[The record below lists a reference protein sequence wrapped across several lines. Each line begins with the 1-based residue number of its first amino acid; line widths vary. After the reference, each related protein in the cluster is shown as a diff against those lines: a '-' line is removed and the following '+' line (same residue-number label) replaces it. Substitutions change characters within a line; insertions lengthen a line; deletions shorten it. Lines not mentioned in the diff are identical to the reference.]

1 MQNAF
6 NALYQLPPSALGPML
21 TGLSAEDEARGVGR
35 ALDAVDVFHVA
46 LQEHLIGGQIAPGFN
61 NLSFSVNGA
70 GRNFYSA
77 YNSMAAPVADTSAS
91 RDAAAPTAISSEHWW
106 SSVFYQ
112 NNMTSS
118 SAGISG
124 GSANISGFIAGLE
137 GEVKPGQLVGA
148 VASYSH
154 TDASGDGSGSGD
166 NFVLAAY
173 GRRTAGPLQAA
184 LYGGVAIS
192 SIGLHHDFG
201 TGSVTSQSGGATSL
215 LGGGSLAYT
224 FDYRGF
230 QITPTATA
238 AFTHM
243 LFDGTTV
250 NSPMGFALDV
260 PRQWTDRFR
269 FTLGPTIARTVTTER
284 GMKWTAT
291 VSAGFLYQTA
301 PVTALDAQ
309 IFTAPTL
316 AQTAPAGGAGAYA
329 DAGVYASLTNWLTG
343 FARWH
348 GEARNH
354 ANSNQVSGGLR
365 VTF

>member
-1 MQNAF
+1 
-6 NALYQLPPSALGPML
+6 
-21 TGLSAEDEARGVGR
+21 
-35 ALDAVDVFHVA
+35 
-46 LQEHLIGGQIAPGFN
+46 
-61 NLSFSVNGA
+61 VNGA
-70 GRNFYSA
+70 GRNFNSA
-77 YNSMAAPVADTSAS
+77 YNSIGAPAASNSAP
-91 RDAAAPTAISSEHWW
+91 REAETPTAISSEHWW

-112 NNMTSS
+112 NNMTGT
-118 SAGISG
+118 SAGITG

-154 TDASGDGSGSGD
+154 TDASGNGSGSGD

-192 SIGLHHDFG
+192 SIALHHDFETG
-201 TGSVTSQSGGATSL
+201 TITSQSGGATSL
-215 LGGGSLAYT
+215 LGGGSIAYT
-224 FDYRGF
+224 FNYRGF
-230 QITPTATA
+230 QISPTATA

-243 LFDGTTV
+243 LFDGTTA
-250 NSPMGFALDV
+250 NSPLGFALNV

-269 FTLGPTIARTVTTER
+269 FTLGPTIARTIMTER
-284 GMKWTAT
+284 GLKWTAT

-301 PVTALDAQ
+301 PVTSLDAQ

-316 AQTAPAGGAGAYA
+316 AQTAPAGGAGAFA

-343 FARWH
+343 FVRWH
-348 GEARNH
+348 GEAREH
-354 ANSNQVSGGLR
+354 ANSNQVSGGLS